1 MLGKVSFK
9 CAFRHDLEVFYTL
22 ETIKASFEGKKN
34 KISFMKTSPPDKRQS
49 RVAD

>member
-1 MLGKVSFK
+1 MLEKVSFK

-22 ETIKASFEGKKN
+22 ETIKASFEGKKKN
-34 KISFMKTSPPDKRQS
+34 KISFMKTPDKRQS